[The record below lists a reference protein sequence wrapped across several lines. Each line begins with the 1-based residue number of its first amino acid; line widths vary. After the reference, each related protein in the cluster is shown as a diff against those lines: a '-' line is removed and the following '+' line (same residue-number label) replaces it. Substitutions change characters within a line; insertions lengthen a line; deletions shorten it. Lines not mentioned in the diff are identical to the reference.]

1 MVAKKKKSLA
11 LAVCLFV
18 LLVTL
23 IPGTVRAADDDVD
36 WNKGVLAY
44 LVVDAG
50 DAQTVIG
57 SADTIH
63 FRLYDLN
70 GDPYSGSVSGYITD
84 PDDEVTYVS
93 ISGGQGSYSIANFNF
108 DKLGSYSIF
117 LWDQYD
123 NYAGGTVKVVEPVI
137 TLTGKPVVHSESKVS
152 VKIADPDGRVLARQS
167 ITVDGTEVGAG
178 SSSYT
183 TLFDGTFTFTITPKK
198 TGTVSIIYGG
208 HVVGTVEVMPA
219 YTPGSR
225 IGAQAADNM
234 QLSVEV
240 AQSGWAKASAVIL
253 TRDDVVA
260 DAMVAVPLSKK
271 YDAPILMTPS
281 QSLSNEVLHEIL
293 NLGAETVYMI
303 GGTGAIS
310 AEIESELQTFGIT
323 TQRLAGANR
332 YDTAAQI
339 AELVGPSDRV
349 YLAYG
354 YGEPDA
360 IAVSAFAAAQGASIL
375 LTDTHSLPEET
386 QSRLKQISPG
396 EVVMIGGTGIIS
408 SAVETQLSG
417 QYAVKRWGGAD
428 RYGTQQIIFQNLLT
442 HEIPVY
448 IASSLVSPQDAVQGK
463 PKGDALLAA
472 ALAAKVGGCVM
483 SVPQDSLPAAVSY
496 SLLYNKGYISEATV
510 VGNSESVQAT
520 LEYQIHELV
529 KH

>member
-1 MVAKKKKSLA
+1 MAKKKKSLA

-18 LLVTL
+18 LLVAL
-23 IPGTVRAADDDVD
+23 IPGTVWAADDDDVD

-50 DAQTVIG
+50 SAQTVIG

-93 ISGGQGSYSIANFNF
+93 ISGGQGNYSIANFNF

-240 AQSGWAKASAVIL
+240 
-253 TRDDVVA
+253 
-260 DAMVAVPLSKK
+260 
-271 YDAPILMTPS
+271 
-281 QSLSNEVLHEIL
+281 
-293 NLGAETVYMI
+293 
-303 GGTGAIS
+303 
-310 AEIESELQTFGIT
+310 
-323 TQRLAGANR
+323 
-332 YDTAAQI
+332 
-339 AELVGPSDRV
+339 
-349 YLAYG
+349 
-354 YGEPDA
+354 
-360 IAVSAFAAAQGASIL
+360 
-375 LTDTHSLPEET
+375 
-386 QSRLKQISPG
+386 
-396 EVVMIGGTGIIS
+396 
-408 SAVETQLSG
+408 
-417 QYAVKRWGGAD
+417 
-428 RYGTQQIIFQNLLT
+428 
-442 HEIPVY
+442 
-448 IASSLVSPQDAVQGK
+448 
-463 PKGDALLAA
+463 
-472 ALAAKVGGCVM
+472 
-483 SVPQDSLPAAVSY
+483 
-496 SLLYNKGYISEATV
+496 
-510 VGNSESVQAT
+510 
-520 LEYQIHELV
+520 
-529 KH
+529 